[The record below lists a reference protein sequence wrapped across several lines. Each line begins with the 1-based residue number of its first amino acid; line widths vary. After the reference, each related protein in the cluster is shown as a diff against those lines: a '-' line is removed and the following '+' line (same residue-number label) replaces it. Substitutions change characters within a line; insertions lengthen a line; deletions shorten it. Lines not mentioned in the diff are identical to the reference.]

1 MLLALDGTLHEARLY
16 RNRNLNKRLEYAFTT
31 FVHVVVAT
39 GVAMVGTGAGGRAWE
54 QPKGE
59 RSDESR
65 RWNGVAR
72 GMLGNINHTRSVD
85 IEGLQREGHS
95 RGDGR
100 QNAPPRCAPS
110 DGVCRYPGYVRTDRG
125 VNPETKPES
134 GDWVPS
140 HSYCPWSSTGTHYNC
155 DLDVR
160 WLSYTTYRWV

>member
-1 MLLALDGTLHEARLY
+1 
-16 RNRNLNKRLEYAFTT
+16 
-31 FVHVVVAT
+31 
-39 GVAMVGTGAGGRAWE
+39 MVGTGAGGRAWE

-100 QNAPPRCAPS
+100 QNGRLYLNTSGFCMS
-110 DGVCRYPGYVRTDRG
+110 VC
-125 VNPETKPES
+125 
-134 GDWVPS
+134 
-140 HSYCPWSSTGTHYNC
+140 HHQC
-155 DLDVR
+155 
-160 WLSYTTYRWV
+160 